1 VKQALDL
8 AKAVFLGTATDGAIT
23 IADLKQLKPKEA
35 SQITLGE
42 LQYWASIVRL
52 PLSTSFPDH

>member
-1 VKQALDL
+1 MKQALDL
-8 AKAVFLGTATDGAIT
+8 VEAVFSGTAKDGAVT

-35 SQITLGE
+35 SQITLEE

-52 PLSTSFPDH
+52 AFSTSFLDH